1 MRLTSSFRVS
11 EAVCG
16 VKCWMLCV
24 VPGASLYE
32 ILEAGEWS
40 SPAFMKYLD
49 YHRLEAEVV
58 LQAHV
63 DESDDED

>member
-1 MRLTSSFRVS
+1 M
-11 EAVCG
+11 
-16 VKCWMLCV
+16 
-24 VPGASLYE
+24 PGASLYE
-32 ILEAGEWS
+32 ILEAVEWS

-49 YHRLEAEVV
+49 YHQLEAEVV

>member
-1 MRLTSSFRVS
+1 
-11 EAVCG
+11 
-16 VKCWMLCV
+16 MLCV